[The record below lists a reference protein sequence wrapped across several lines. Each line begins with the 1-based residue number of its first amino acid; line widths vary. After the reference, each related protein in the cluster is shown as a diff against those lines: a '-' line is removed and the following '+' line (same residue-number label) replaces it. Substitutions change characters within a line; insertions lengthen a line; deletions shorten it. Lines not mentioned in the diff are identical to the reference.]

1 MSISKIMELV
11 LLFNMLMIRI
21 IEFRRFDE
29 GSEKK
34 KRLDL
39 RRSITMVKTK
49 I

>member
-1 MSISKIMELV
+1 MGLV

-34 KRLDL
+34 KTWFKR
-39 RRSITMVKTK
+39 KHHNGEN
-49 I
+49 

>member
-29 GSEKK
+29 RSEKK
-34 KRLDL
+34 KDL
-39 RRSITMVKTK
+39 I
-49 I
+49 

>member
-34 KRLDL
+34 RLDL
-39 RRSITMVKTK
+39 RRSTTMVKTK

>member
-29 GSEKK
+29 GSKK
-34 KRLDL
+34 KKDL
-39 RRSITMVKTK
+39 I
-49 I
+49 